1 LLAWEKL
8 LLVYPVP
15 LVFASDQKINLQFT
29 TKGRSIVKQ
38 AATIWRLASIS
49 GQYVMGLKKSAIVSN
64 SDRELRLARDSY
76 MTRRPVV
83 EALA

>member
-8 LLVYPVP
+8 LLVYPVL

-29 TKGRSIVKQ
+29 TKGRSIVK
-38 AATIWRLASIS
+38 LASIS